1 MSKSAFLF
9 FKALG
14 LFFAIIVG
22 IGTAVLG
29 WVDSADWI
37 NIVFYSVATSALVL
51 WGWYHF
57 SIRWIH
63 NDLKQNIF
71 SHIPSNE
78 KKEKDEIVEDQEDNS
93 DKNFFYTTLLPYK
106 WAAGGFLLI
115 IAIFVF
121 VSFTFDGFFSGRTLI
136 SFLIFLGFI
145 IIASVIGRYIKGQK
159 STFIGICVL
168 IGLFIIGALTINGFL
183 SLLNLK
189 SMLVF
194 AAFLGLATIGQTL
207 VALLGG
213 LDLSIPFI
221 IGSSNVALMSMISKG
236 VPPWLSALVVL
247 LFGLGVGLINGVL
260 SFRLQG
266 QALILTLGV
275 GFFMVG
281 GVQILV
287 AMNTFSAGTVFGVV
301 PEWMRN
307 LASMNGKTLGLPVPP
322 VILIWIV
329 ASILIIVGLRYTKW
343 GRNLYALGG
352 NRLSADRLSISER
365 GYWIGVYVISGFFSA
380 FTGALLL
387 GWSGGGFVGVGDT
400 YLFLTLAAVVV
411 GGTSLLGGWG
421 GYGLSVIGVL
431 ILQVLNTTLIGW
443 GLSFEAQQF
452 ILGLLII
459 PMVALYARSPHIR
472 TQI

>member
-106 WAAGGFLLI
+106 WVAGGFLLI

-121 VSFTFDGFFSGRTLI
+121 VSFIFDGFFSGRTLI

-322 VILIWIV
+322 VILIWIA

-472 TQI
+472 TQV